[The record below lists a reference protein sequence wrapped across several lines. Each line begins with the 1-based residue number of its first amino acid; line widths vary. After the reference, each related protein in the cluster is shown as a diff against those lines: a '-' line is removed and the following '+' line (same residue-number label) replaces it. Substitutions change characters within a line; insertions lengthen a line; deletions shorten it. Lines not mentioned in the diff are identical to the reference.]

1 MCGANVNGL
10 VYITS
15 GHTCGAYIF
24 MVVIVDALLCSF
36 LKKSR
41 LYNKCDERSSMVRAS
56 PRDSLNPS

>member
-1 MCGANVNGL
+1 VCGANVNGL

-15 GHTCGAYIF
+15 GHTCGAYII

-36 LKKSR
+36 FLKK

-56 PRDSLNPS
+56 PKGSLNPS